1 MCKAII
7 LTKCGWLNVKSRTGP
22 TCLQVTIK
30 GNYDKKLKYKI
41 IVLYKLEL
49 KCLIPFIIY

>member
-49 KCLIPFIIY
+49 KCLIPLIIY